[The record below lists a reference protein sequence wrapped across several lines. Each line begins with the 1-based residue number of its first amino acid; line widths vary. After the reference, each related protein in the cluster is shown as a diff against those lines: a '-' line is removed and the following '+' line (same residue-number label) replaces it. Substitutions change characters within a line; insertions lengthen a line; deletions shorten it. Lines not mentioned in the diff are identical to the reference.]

1 MKTKLFVCL
10 ALATLFVTKTSF
22 GQEPTDL
29 AKFRESFIEDFPR
42 IGMNSAPEDAMLL
55 RIMIESTKCKKGVEV
70 GSATGYGAIVMG
82 VAFEKNGGH
91 LTTVDIDPKM
101 VKAARQNV
109 AKMKLEKTVKVV
121 EGDALKVLPTLE
133 GHYDFV
139 YIDAAKSDY
148 LKYFKALEP
157 KLVPGAVIIADNVI
171 RSASAMQD
179 FLSFI
184 ANSPKYHSV
193 QIRASMM
200 KNDGMLVIYKV
211 Q

>member
-1 MKTKLFVCL
+1 MRTRLLGCL
-10 ALATLFVTKTSF
+10 ALAALFVTTTSF
-22 GQEPTDL
+22 GQEPSDL
-29 AKFRESFIEDFPR
+29 AKYRESFIADFPR
-42 IGMNSAPEDAMLL
+42 IGMNSAPEDAMFL
-55 RIMIESTKCKKGVEV
+55 RIMVESTNRKQGVEV

-91 LTTVDIDPKM
+91 LTTVDIDPEM

-109 AKMKLEKTVKVV
+109 AKMKLDKTVKVV

-133 GHYDFV
+133 GQYDFV

-148 LKYFKALEP
+148 LNYFKALEP

-171 RSASAMQD
+171 RSASAMPD

-184 ANSPKYHSV
+184 AKSPKYHSV

-211 Q
+211 E